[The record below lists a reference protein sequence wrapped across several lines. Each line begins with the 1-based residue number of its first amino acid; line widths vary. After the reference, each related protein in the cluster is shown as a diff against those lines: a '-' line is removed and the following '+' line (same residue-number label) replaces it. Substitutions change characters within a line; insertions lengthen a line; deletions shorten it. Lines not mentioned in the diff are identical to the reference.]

1 MPHRQD
7 EEFIKR
13 LEMKEWLFDEIV
25 KLVKTRCDVSGE
37 EEDPIVYNVIRHDVD
52 GYMIVY
58 FSVHPHIIKDKI
70 TIKLEYDWDEK
81 GTDSKENSGT

>member
-13 LEMKEWLFDEIV
+13 LEMKEWIFD
-25 KLVKTRCDVSGE
+25 KLVGIIKSRCGKDGN

-52 GYMIVY
+52 GYMNVY
-58 FSVHPHIIKDKI
+58 YSIHPHIIKDKI
-70 TIKLEYDWDEK
+70 EIKIEE
-81 GTDSKENSGT
+81 DSK